1 MTYIADKFKKINI
14 IMKLKNLLLA
24 LVLIFCTEL
33 IAQETFPPDEIIIGT
48 FIGKTI
54 PLRDFP
60 TIQEDL
66 SNPRTLT
73 IFPNS
78 SRFHEQVNADALPNG
93 IDTNAQRDFGGVTSF
108 PLEQN
113 FIGVSSSES
122 GFLPPDPTG
131 AVGPNHYVHAVNSLV
146 KIFDKTGTL
155 LAGPT
160 SLGAFLGIGSN
171 AGDPIVMY
179 DQLADRYFVSEFG
192 SLSNS
197 LAIGVSDTNDP
208 TGAYN
213 VYQFSLDAFPDYPH
227 YSVWPDGYYLTAN
240 KGGTNKVYAIERDV
254 ILAGGP
260 NPQIV
265 GFPLPGS
272 VQNTNT
278 VYSPEPANLLGT
290 TFPANVPGYIVYLQ
304 DDGWGGVSFDHL
316 KVWEIDVDWAIIG
329 NSTISAP
336 LEIPTDPFNSVFA
349 PFGSGDVNQPGTTNK
364 IDMIGGVISFAA
376 NYRSFGTHNSWIIT
390 FNTDIDG
397 NDTSGVRWIELR
409 NDNTNPW
416 VIYQEGTYAPA
427 DGHSRFMGSAAID
440 AAGNIGLGFNIAS
453 ATLPVG
459 IRFTG
464 RFDGDPLGMM
474 TVAETTIVDGVGVQT
489 TSNRFG
495 DYSHLTMDPNNFTFW
510 HTAEYFSANNQWRTQ
525 IASFSL
531 SGGFIADVGVNNII
545 SPDNGILT
553 NAESVEISIRNF
565 GSASQSNIP
574 VELRVDGNLVASEVF
589 TGNINANDTATYT
602 FAQTIDLSNP
612 GQTYVIEAKTNLSG
626 DEFTP
631 NDTFTKNVIHLFAND
646 VGILEITAPVSGSGL
661 GSTETISVTV
671 KNFGASTQS
680 NFDVQYVLDGAPAV
694 VESFAG
700 SITSEEEVTYDFTQ
714 TADFSVLGTYNLT
727 VSTSL
732 AGDQDPSND
741 EVSVVIENVLCQP
754 SMDCSFGDGFQL
766 FQIQEINNPSGCEGY
781 ADFTNL
787 VAFLEPGTTYDLT
800 VTTGWGNQYVSVWI
814 DYNDD
819 STFTNDENV
828 VFNHII
834 APGQG
839 QGTYTETFDLVVHA
853 NATPGQHIMRAKTNW
868 NAPVPN
874 DACEVTQY
882 GETEDYSANNGILGV
897 DDFAINNSELII
909 TSLGNNQFEIN
920 MTSDY
925 DGTAYVGIYNILGQ
939 QLGFK
944 MVPKVGNIYKLKLD
958 MSYAASGIYLLRV
971 GGQTTRTFKT
981 GRIIVK

>member
-1 MTYIADKFKKINI
+1 M
-14 IMKLKNLLLA
+14 
-24 LVLIFCTEL
+24 
-33 IAQETFPPDEIIIGT
+33 
-48 FIGKTI
+48 
-54 PLRDFP
+54 
-60 TIQEDL
+60 
-66 SNPRTLT
+66 
-73 IFPNS
+73 
-78 SRFHEQVNADALPNG
+78 
-93 IDTNAQRDFGGVTSF
+93 
-108 PLEQN
+108 
-113 FIGVSSSES
+113 
-122 GFLPPDPTG
+122 
-131 AVGPNHYVHAVNSLV
+131 
-146 KIFDKTGTL
+146 
-155 LAGPT
+155 
-160 SLGAFLGIGSN
+160 
-171 AGDPIVMY
+171 
-179 DQLADRYFVSEFG
+179 
-192 SLSNS
+192 
-197 LAIGVSDTNDP
+197 
-208 TGAYN
+208 
-213 VYQFSLDAFPDYPH
+213 
-227 YSVWPDGYYLTAN
+227 
-240 KGGTNKVYAIERDV
+240 
-254 ILAGGP
+254 
-260 NPQIV
+260 
-265 GFPLPGS
+265 
-272 VQNTNT
+272 
-278 VYSPEPANLLGT
+278 
-290 TFPANVPGYIVYLQ
+290 
-304 DDGWGGVSFDHL
+304 
-316 KVWEIDVDWAIIG
+316 
-329 NSTISAP
+329 
-336 LEIPTDPFNSVFA
+336 
-349 PFGSGDVNQPGTTNK
+349 
-364 IDMIGGVISFAA
+364 
-376 NYRSFGTHNSWIIT
+376 
-390 FNTDIDG
+390 
-397 NDTSGVRWIELR
+397 
-409 NDNTNPW
+409 
-416 VIYQEGTYAPA
+416 
-427 DGHSRFMGSAAID
+427 D
-440 AAGNIGLGFNIAS
+440 AAGNIGLAYTTGS
-453 ATLPVG
+453 TTLAPSL
-459 IRFTG
+459 RYTG

-474 TVAETTIVDGVGVQT
+474 TLAETIIIDGPGVRT
-489 TSNRFG
+489 NSNRYG
-495 DYSHLTMDPNNFTFW
+495 DYSHMTMDPNNFTFW
-510 HTAEYFSANNQWRTQ
+510 YTGDYFSATNQWRTQ

-565 GSASQSNIP
+565 GTASQSNIP

-589 TGNINANDTATYT
+589 TGTVNTNDTATYT

-694 VESFAG
+694 VETFAG
-700 SITSEEEVTYDFTQ
+700 PITSEEEVTYDFTQ

-732 AGDQDPSND
+732 AGDQDSSND

-925 DGTAYVGIYNILGQ
+925 DGTAYVVIYNIFGQ
-939 QLGFK
+939 QLAFK

-958 MSYAASGIYLLRV
+958 MAYAASGIYLLRV